1 MGSYD
6 GAKRMPEKIAIIA
19 ALPREIAA
27 LVRGIK
33 PDTALLERG
42 VWLYRMEGAVVVAA
56 GMGAERAA
64 GAVEAALADGDVRML
79 ISTGLA
85 GGCMAGVVAGAVMEA
100 GAVID
105 VLTGERFATA
115 TGDVT
120 LASAGTIASVSEKAR
135 LTNIYGAAIVDME
148 AASVARLARAHGLGF
163 RAIKG
168 VSDAH
173 DFELSALAKFAGER
187 GTFRTGAFALQTAL
201 RPWEWGKAMELG
213 RGSAKALA
221 GLDAALRGVLAQ
233 R

>member
-1 MGSYD
+1 MT
-6 GAKRMPEKIAIIA
+6 EKIAIVA

-56 GMGAERAA
+56 GMGAERASI
-64 GAVEAALADGDVRML
+64 AVEAALADGGGGML

-100 GAVID
+100 GVVID
-105 VLTGERFATA
+105 VSTGERFATAA

-135 LTNIYGAAIVDME
+135 LANIYGAAIVDME

-187 GTFRTGAFALQTAL
+187 GTFRTGAFALHTAL